1 MDYSCLPGT
10 DGGEDYNTTLPSISL
25 ISSISLFDNATS
37 RKKSLS
43 KTFSVPGLTSEN
55 EYESSLPSRGL
66 ENLDVMRQRSGTG
79 ISSCPPSLQTSNEGS
94 LERTGQQMEPTE
106 TQEEARYL
114 PAPLAALPRTNQ
126 QTVLVFRNGTE
137 DLTEAQSEETSSSDN
152 CSNDDD
158 TAGAEALAM
167 QSLGKHL
174 ILSDLDEHLH
184 SSAVDTEFE
193 MFSVIPDGDVD
204 QGDEDVEQLSEFGSS
219 MYISLEKATK
229 DSSVTKVVQ
238 PTCHTEEQHG
248 KSRAGSYVTLINGTR
263 GSEPQ
268 DKPKGSAFL
277 QLASTGHGENG
288 VSSSPVQATPLP
300 SPIVNIAAT
309 SEVTQTTEHQNV
321 KEMVDSPYQSHST
334 ARQSQQQKFTNE
346 LVAQFSSSND
356 LPEGIEHSDDED
368 SGLITTSC
376 TSPDEFLASFT
387 SNCVTKETESFSLE
401 LLSEIDNCSLEE
413 GFSPLITDLQ
423 EESDINS
430 ADFCGNAEL
439 SLGKC
444 FRDDTLGL
452 YANNIPDQSCEDKDN
467 IPLDSK
473 FHEDTELEGL
483 EGLEGFSCVMAYNQ
497 EEDENKQ
504 EDRTRTLT
512 KRGISGHGLEFPALA
527 DSLAPVTE
535 SACFLLPE
543 MMETNSEEESED
555 EDAEDTENEDTSL
568 HPGLFENTILMF
580 DQAQEHLEMK
590 EFTLNNLSKEQDK
603 PSEHLD
609 FKEDHFVGQIGETG
623 IEDTCSLN
631 DDQEAGGGFEENV
644 SESHDYKKES
654 DLKGIP
660 NFYKFTKINFQAS

>member
-10 DGGEDYNTTLPSISL
+10 DGGEDYNTTLPGISL

-66 ENLDVMRQRSGTG
+66 ENLDVTRQRSGTG

-94 LERTGQQMEPTE
+94 LERTGQQMEPNE

-174 ILSDLDEHLH
+174 IMSDLDEHLH

-193 MFSVIPDGDVD
+193 MFSVIPDADVD
-204 QGDEDVEQLSEFGSS
+204 QGDEEDVEQLSEFGSS

-263 GSEPQ
+263 GSEP
-268 DKPKGSAFL
+268 
-277 QLASTGHGENG
+277 
-288 VSSSPVQATPLP
+288 

-309 SEVTQTTEHQNV
+309 SEMTQTTEHQNV

-346 LVAQFSSSND
+346 LMAQFSSGND

-467 IPLDSK
+467 IPLDSQ
-473 FHEDTELEGL
+473 FYEDTELEGH
-483 EGLEGFSCVMAYNQ
+483 EGFLCVMAYNQ

-504 EDRTRTLT
+504 GDRTRTLT
-512 KRGISGHGLEFPALA
+512 KRGISGHGLEFPELA
-527 DSLAPVTE
+527 DPLAPVTE

-543 MMETNSEEESED
+543 MMETNSEEESKD

-609 FKEDHFVGQIGETG
+609 FKEDHFVGQIDETG

-631 DDQEAGGGFEENV
+631 DDQEARGGFEENV

-660 NFYKFTKINFQAS
+660 NFYTFTKINFQAS

>member
-10 DGGEDYNTTLPSISL
+10 DGGEDYNTTLPGISL
-25 ISSISLFDNATS
+25 ISSISLFDKATS

-66 ENLDVMRQRSGTG
+66 ENLDVTRQRSGTG

-94 LERTGQQMEPTE
+94 LERTGQQMEPNE

-174 ILSDLDEHLH
+174 IMSDLDEHLH

-193 MFSVIPDGDVD
+193 MFSVIPDADVD
-204 QGDEDVEQLSEFGSS
+204 QGDEEDVEQLSEFGSS

-263 GSEPQ
+263 GSEP
-268 DKPKGSAFL
+268 
-277 QLASTGHGENG
+277 
-288 VSSSPVQATPLP
+288 

-309 SEVTQTTEHQNV
+309 SEMTQTTEHQNV
-321 KEMVDSPYQSHST
+321 KEMVDSPYRSHST
-334 ARQSQQQKFTNE
+334 SRQSQQQKFTNE
-346 LVAQFSSSND
+346 LVAQFSSGND

-467 IPLDSK
+467 IPLDSQ
-473 FHEDTELEGL
+473 FYEDTELEGR
-483 EGLEGFSCVMAYNQ
+483 EGFSCVMAYNQ

-527 DSLAPVTE
+527 DPLAPVTE
-535 SACFLLPE
+535 SACFLLSE
-543 MMETNSEEESED
+543 MMETNSEEESKD

-609 FKEDHFVGQIGETG
+609 FKEDHFVGQIDETG

-631 DDQEAGGGFEENV
+631 DDQEARGGFEENV

-660 NFYKFTKINFQAS
+660 NFYTFTKINFQAS

>member
-10 DGGEDYNTTLPSISL
+10 DGGEDYNTTLPGISL

-66 ENLDVMRQRSGTG
+66 ENLDVTRQRSGTG

-174 ILSDLDEHLH
+174 IMSDLDEHLH

-204 QGDEDVEQLSEFGSS
+204 QGDEEDVEQLSEFGSS

-263 GSEPQ
+263 GSEP
-268 DKPKGSAFL
+268 
-277 QLASTGHGENG
+277 
-288 VSSSPVQATPLP
+288 SPV
-300 SPIVNIAAT
+300 VNIAAT
-309 SEVTQTTEHQNV
+309 SEMTQTTEHQNV

-346 LVAQFSSSND
+346 LMAQFSSGND

-467 IPLDSK
+467 IPLDSQ
-473 FHEDTELEGL
+473 FYEDTELEGH
-483 EGLEGFSCVMAYNQ
+483 EGFSCVMAYNQ

-504 EDRTRTLT
+504 GDRTRTLT

-527 DSLAPVTE
+527 DPLAPVTE
-535 SACFLLPE
+535 SACFLLSE
-543 MMETNSEEESED
+543 MMETNSEEESKD

-609 FKEDHFVGQIGETG
+609 FKEDHFVGQIDETG

-631 DDQEAGGGFEENV
+631 DDQEARGGFEENV

-660 NFYKFTKINFQAS
+660 NFYTFTKINFQAS

>member
-10 DGGEDYNTTLPSISL
+10 DGGEDYNTTLPGISL

-66 ENLDVMRQRSGTG
+66 ENLDVTRQRSGTG

-174 ILSDLDEHLH
+174 IMSDLDEHLH

-193 MFSVIPDGDVD
+193 MFSVIPDADVD
-204 QGDEDVEQLSEFGSS
+204 QGDEEDVEQLSEFGSS

-263 GSEPQ
+263 GSEP
-268 DKPKGSAFL
+268 
-277 QLASTGHGENG
+277 
-288 VSSSPVQATPLP
+288 

-309 SEVTQTTEHQNV
+309 SEMTQTTEHQNV
-321 KEMVDSPYQSHST
+321 KEMVDSPYRSHST

-346 LVAQFSSSND
+346 LMAQFSSGND

-467 IPLDSK
+467 IPLDSQ
-473 FHEDTELEGL
+473 FYEDTELEGH
-483 EGLEGFSCVMAYNQ
+483 EGFSCVMAYNQ

-504 EDRTRTLT
+504 GDRTRTLT
-512 KRGISGHGLEFPALA
+512 KRGISGHGLEFPELA
-527 DSLAPVTE
+527 DPLAPVTE

-543 MMETNSEEESED
+543 MMETNSEEESKD

-609 FKEDHFVGQIGETG
+609 FKEDHFVGQIDETG

-631 DDQEAGGGFEENV
+631 DDQEARGGFEENV

-660 NFYKFTKINFQAS
+660 NFYTFTKINFQAS

>member
-10 DGGEDYNTTLPSISL
+10 DGGEDYNTTLPGISL

-66 ENLDVMRQRSGTG
+66 ENLDVTRQRSGTG

-114 PAPLAALPRTNQ
+114 PAPLAVLPRTNQ

-174 ILSDLDEHLH
+174 IMSDLDEHLH

-193 MFSVIPDGDVD
+193 MFSVIPDADVD
-204 QGDEDVEQLSEFGSS
+204 QGDEEDVEQLSEFGSS

-263 GSEPQ
+263 GSEP
-268 DKPKGSAFL
+268 
-277 QLASTGHGENG
+277 
-288 VSSSPVQATPLP
+288 

-309 SEVTQTTEHQNV
+309 SEMTQTTEHQNV

-346 LVAQFSSSND
+346 LMAQFSSGND

-467 IPLDSK
+467 IPLDSQ
-473 FHEDTELEGL
+473 FYEDTELEGH
-483 EGLEGFSCVMAYNQ
+483 EGFSCVMAYNQ
-497 EEDENKQ
+497 EEDENKRG
-504 EDRTRTLT
+504 DRTRTLT
-512 KRGISGHGLEFPALA
+512 KRGISGHGLEFPELA
-527 DSLAPVTE
+527 DPLAPVTE

-543 MMETNSEEESED
+543 MMETNSEEESKD

-609 FKEDHFVGQIGETG
+609 FKEDHFVGQIDEIG

-631 DDQEAGGGFEENV
+631 DDQEARGGFEENV

-660 NFYKFTKINFQAS
+660 NFYTFTKINFQAS

>member
-10 DGGEDYNTTLPSISL
+10 DGGEDYNTTLPGISL

-66 ENLDVMRQRSGTG
+66 ENLDVTRQRSGTG

-94 LERTGQQMEPTE
+94 LERTGQQMEPNE

-174 ILSDLDEHLH
+174 IMSDLDEHLH

-204 QGDEDVEQLSEFGSS
+204 QGDEEDVEQLSEFGSS

-263 GSEPQ
+263 GSEP
-268 DKPKGSAFL
+268 
-277 QLASTGHGENG
+277 
-288 VSSSPVQATPLP
+288 

-309 SEVTQTTEHQNV
+309 SEMTQTTEHQNV

-346 LVAQFSSSND
+346 LMAQFSSGND

-467 IPLDSK
+467 IPLDSQ
-473 FHEDTELEGL
+473 FYEDTELEGH
-483 EGLEGFSCVMAYNQ
+483 EGFLCVMAYNQ

-504 EDRTRTLT
+504 GDRTRTLT
-512 KRGISGHGLEFPALA
+512 KRGISGHGLEFPELA
-527 DSLAPVTE
+527 DPLAPVTE

-543 MMETNSEEESED
+543 MMETNSEEESKD

-568 HPGLFENTILMF
+568 HPGLSENTILMF

-609 FKEDHFVGQIGETG
+609 FKEDHFVGQIDETG

-631 DDQEAGGGFEENV
+631 DDQEARGGFEENV

-660 NFYKFTKINFQAS
+660 NFYTFTKINFQAS

>member
-10 DGGEDYNTTLPSISL
+10 DGGEDYNTTLPGISL

-66 ENLDVMRQRSGTG
+66 ENLDVTRQRSGTG

-94 LERTGQQMEPTE
+94 LERTGQQMEPNE

-174 ILSDLDEHLH
+174 IMSDLDEHLH

-193 MFSVIPDGDVD
+193 MFSVIPDADVD
-204 QGDEDVEQLSEFGSS
+204 QGDEEDVEQLSEFGSS

-263 GSEPQ
+263 GSEP
-268 DKPKGSAFL
+268 
-277 QLASTGHGENG
+277 
-288 VSSSPVQATPLP
+288 

-309 SEVTQTTEHQNV
+309 SEMTQTTEHQNV

-346 LVAQFSSSND
+346 LMAQFSSGND

-467 IPLDSK
+467 IPLDSQ
-473 FHEDTELEGL
+473 FYEDTELEGH
-483 EGLEGFSCVMAYNQ
+483 EGFSCVMAYNQ

-527 DSLAPVTE
+527 DPLAPVTE
-535 SACFLLPE
+535 SACFLLSE
-543 MMETNSEEESED
+543 MMETNSEEESKD

-609 FKEDHFVGQIGETG
+609 FKEDHFVGQIDETG

-631 DDQEAGGGFEENV
+631 DDQEARGGFEENV

-660 NFYKFTKINFQAS
+660 NFYTFTKINFQAS

>member
-10 DGGEDYNTTLPSISL
+10 DGGEDYNTTLPGISL

-66 ENLDVMRQRSGTG
+66 ENLDVTRQRSGTG

-174 ILSDLDEHLH
+174 IMSDLDEHLH

-193 MFSVIPDGDVD
+193 MFSVIPDADVD
-204 QGDEDVEQLSEFGSS
+204 QGDEEDVEQLSEFGSS

-263 GSEPQ
+263 GSEP
-268 DKPKGSAFL
+268 
-277 QLASTGHGENG
+277 
-288 VSSSPVQATPLP
+288 

-309 SEVTQTTEHQNV
+309 SEMTQTTEHQNV
-321 KEMVDSPYQSHST
+321 KEMVDSPYRSHST

-346 LVAQFSSSND
+346 LVAQFSSGND

-467 IPLDSK
+467 IPLDSQ
-473 FHEDTELEGL
+473 FYEDTELEGR
-483 EGLEGFSCVMAYNQ
+483 EGFSCVMAYNQ

-504 EDRTRTLT
+504 GDRTRTLT
-512 KRGISGHGLEFPALA
+512 KRGISGHGLEFPELA
-527 DSLAPVTE
+527 DPLAPVTE

-543 MMETNSEEESED
+543 MMETNSEEESKD

-609 FKEDHFVGQIGETG
+609 FKEDHFVGQIDETG

-631 DDQEAGGGFEENV
+631 DDQEARGGFEENV

-660 NFYKFTKINFQAS
+660 NFYTFTKINFQAS

>member
-10 DGGEDYNTTLPSISL
+10 DGGEDYNTTLPGISL

-66 ENLDVMRQRSGTG
+66 ENLDVTRQRSGTG

-114 PAPLAALPRTNQ
+114 PAPLATLPRTNQ

-174 ILSDLDEHLH
+174 IMSDLDEHLH

-193 MFSVIPDGDVD
+193 MFSVIPDADVD
-204 QGDEDVEQLSEFGSS
+204 QGDEEDVEQLSEFGSS

-263 GSEPQ
+263 GSEP
-268 DKPKGSAFL
+268 
-277 QLASTGHGENG
+277 
-288 VSSSPVQATPLP
+288 

-309 SEVTQTTEHQNV
+309 SEMTQTTEHQNV

-346 LVAQFSSSND
+346 LMAQFSSGND

-483 EGLEGFSCVMAYNQ
+483 EGFSCVMAYKQ

-512 KRGISGHGLEFPALA
+512 KRGISGHGLEFPELA
-527 DSLAPVTE
+527 DPLAPVTE

-543 MMETNSEEESED
+543 MMETNSEEGSED

-660 NFYKFTKINFQAS
+660 NFYTFTKINFQAS

>member
-10 DGGEDYNTTLPSISL
+10 DGGEDYNTTLPGISL

-66 ENLDVMRQRSGTG
+66 ENLDVTRQRSGTG

-174 ILSDLDEHLH
+174 IMSDLDEHLH

-193 MFSVIPDGDVD
+193 MFSVIPDADVD
-204 QGDEDVEQLSEFGSS
+204 QGDEEDVEQLSEFGSS

-263 GSEPQ
+263 GSEP
-268 DKPKGSAFL
+268 
-277 QLASTGHGENG
+277 
-288 VSSSPVQATPLP
+288 

-309 SEVTQTTEHQNV
+309 SEMTQTTEHQNV

-346 LVAQFSSSND
+346 LMAQFSSGND

-467 IPLDSK
+467 IPLDSQ
-473 FHEDTELEGL
+473 FYEDTELEGH
-483 EGLEGFSCVMAYNQ
+483 EGFSCVMAYNQ

-504 EDRTRTLT
+504 GDRTRTLT
-512 KRGISGHGLEFPALA
+512 KRGISGHGLEFPELA
-527 DSLAPVTE
+527 VPLAPVTE

-543 MMETNSEEESED
+543 MMETNSEEESKD

-609 FKEDHFVGQIGETG
+609 FKEDHFVGQIDETG

-631 DDQEAGGGFEENV
+631 DDQEARGGFEENV

-660 NFYKFTKINFQAS
+660 NFYTFTKINFQAS

>member
-10 DGGEDYNTTLPSISL
+10 DGGEDYNTTLPGISL

-66 ENLDVMRQRSGTG
+66 ENLDVTRQRSGTG

-94 LERTGQQMEPTE
+94 LERTGQQMEPNE

-174 ILSDLDEHLH
+174 IMSDLDEHLH

-193 MFSVIPDGDVD
+193 MFSVIPDADVD
-204 QGDEDVEQLSEFGSS
+204 QGDEEDVEQLSEFGSS

-263 GSEPQ
+263 GSEP
-268 DKPKGSAFL
+268 
-277 QLASTGHGENG
+277 
-288 VSSSPVQATPLP
+288 

-309 SEVTQTTEHQNV
+309 SEMTQTTEHQNV

-346 LVAQFSSSND
+346 LMAQFSSGND

-387 SNCVTKETESFSLE
+387 SNCDTKETESFSLE

-467 IPLDSK
+467 IPLDSQ
-473 FHEDTELEGL
+473 FYEDTELEGH
-483 EGLEGFSCVMAYNQ
+483 EGFSCVMAYNQ

-504 EDRTRTLT
+504 GDRTRTLT
-512 KRGISGHGLEFPALA
+512 KRGISGHGLEFPELA
-527 DSLAPVTE
+527 DPLAPVTE

-543 MMETNSEEESED
+543 MMETNSEEESKD

-609 FKEDHFVGQIGETG
+609 FKEDHFVGQIDETG

-631 DDQEAGGGFEENV
+631 DDQEARGGFEENV

-660 NFYKFTKINFQAS
+660 NFYTFTKINFQAS

>member
-10 DGGEDYNTTLPSISL
+10 DGGEDYNTTLPGISL

-66 ENLDVMRQRSGTG
+66 ENLDVTRQRSGTG

-94 LERTGQQMEPTE
+94 LERTGQQMEPNE

-174 ILSDLDEHLH
+174 IMSDLDEHLH

-193 MFSVIPDGDVD
+193 MFSVIPDADVD
-204 QGDEDVEQLSEFGSS
+204 QGDEEDVEQLSEFGSS

-263 GSEPQ
+263 GSEP
-268 DKPKGSAFL
+268 
-277 QLASTGHGENG
+277 
-288 VSSSPVQATPLP
+288 

-309 SEVTQTTEHQNV
+309 SEMTQTTEHQNV
-321 KEMVDSPYQSHST
+321 KEMVDSPYRSHST

-346 LVAQFSSSND
+346 LVAQFSSGND

-467 IPLDSK
+467 IPLDSQ
-473 FHEDTELEGL
+473 FYEDTELEGR
-483 EGLEGFSCVMAYNQ
+483 EGFSCVMAYNQ

-504 EDRTRTLT
+504 GDRTRTLT

-527 DSLAPVTE
+527 DPLAPVTE
-535 SACFLLPE
+535 SACFLLSE
-543 MMETNSEEESED
+543 MMETNSEEESKD

-609 FKEDHFVGQIGETG
+609 FKEDHFVGQIDETG

-631 DDQEAGGGFEENV
+631 DDQEARGGFEENV

-660 NFYKFTKINFQAS
+660 NFYTFTKINFQAS

>member
-10 DGGEDYNTTLPSISL
+10 DSGEDYNTTLPGISL

-66 ENLDVMRQRSGTG
+66 ENLDVTRQRSGTG

-94 LERTGQQMEPTE
+94 LERTGQQMEPNE

-174 ILSDLDEHLH
+174 IMSDLDKHLH

-193 MFSVIPDGDVD
+193 MFSVIPDADVD
-204 QGDEDVEQLSEFGSS
+204 QGDEEDVEQLSEFGSS

-263 GSEPQ
+263 GSEP
-268 DKPKGSAFL
+268 
-277 QLASTGHGENG
+277 
-288 VSSSPVQATPLP
+288 
-300 SPIVNIAAT
+300 SPIVNIAAA
-309 SEVTQTTEHQNV
+309 SEMTQTTEHQNV

-346 LVAQFSSSND
+346 LMAQFSSGND

-467 IPLDSK
+467 IPLDSQ
-473 FHEDTELEGL
+473 FYEDTELEGH
-483 EGLEGFSCVMAYNQ
+483 EGFSCVMAYNQ

-504 EDRTRTLT
+504 GDRTRTLT
-512 KRGISGHGLEFPALA
+512 KRGISGHGLEFPELA
-527 DSLAPVTE
+527 DPLAPVTE

-543 MMETNSEEESED
+543 MMETNSEEESKD

-609 FKEDHFVGQIGETG
+609 FKEDHFVGQIDETG

-631 DDQEAGGGFEENV
+631 DDQEARGGFEENV

-660 NFYKFTKINFQAS
+660 NFYTFTKINFQAS

>member
-10 DGGEDYNTTLPSISL
+10 DGGEDYNTTLPGISL

-66 ENLDVMRQRSGTG
+66 ENLDVTRQRSGTG

-137 DLTEAQSEETSSSDN
+137 DPTEAQSEETSSSDN

-174 ILSDLDEHLH
+174 IMSDLDEHLH

-193 MFSVIPDGDVD
+193 MFSVIPDADVD
-204 QGDEDVEQLSEFGSS
+204 QGDEEDVEQLSEFGSS

-263 GSEPQ
+263 GSEP
-268 DKPKGSAFL
+268 
-277 QLASTGHGENG
+277 
-288 VSSSPVQATPLP
+288 

-309 SEVTQTTEHQNV
+309 SEMTQTTEHQNV

-346 LVAQFSSSND
+346 LMAQFSSGND

-467 IPLDSK
+467 IPLDSQ
-473 FHEDTELEGL
+473 FYEDTELEGH
-483 EGLEGFSCVMAYNQ
+483 EGFSCVMAYNQ

-504 EDRTRTLT
+504 GDRTRTLT
-512 KRGISGHGLEFPALA
+512 KRGISGYGLEFPELA
-527 DSLAPVTE
+527 DPLAPVTE

-543 MMETNSEEESED
+543 MMETNSEEESKD

-609 FKEDHFVGQIGETG
+609 FKEDHFVGQIDETG

-631 DDQEAGGGFEENV
+631 DDQEARGGFEENV

-660 NFYKFTKINFQAS
+660 NFYTFTKINFQAS

>member
-10 DGGEDYNTTLPSISL
+10 DGGEDYNTTLPGISL

-174 ILSDLDEHLH
+174 IMSDLDEHLH

-204 QGDEDVEQLSEFGSS
+204 QGDEEDVEQLSEFGSS

-263 GSEPQ
+263 GSEP
-268 DKPKGSAFL
+268 
-277 QLASTGHGENG
+277 
-288 VSSSPVQATPLP
+288 

-309 SEVTQTTEHQNV
+309 SEMTQTTEHQNV

-334 ARQSQQQKFTNE
+334 ARQSQQQKFTNK
-346 LVAQFSSSND
+346 LMAQFSSGND

-467 IPLDSK
+467 IPLDSQ
-473 FHEDTELEGL
+473 FYEDTELEGH
-483 EGLEGFSCVMAYNQ
+483 EGFSCVMAYNQ

-504 EDRTRTLT
+504 GDRTRTLT
-512 KRGISGHGLEFPALA
+512 KRGISGHGLEFPELA
-527 DSLAPVTE
+527 DPLAPVTE

-543 MMETNSEEESED
+543 MMETNSEEESKD

-609 FKEDHFVGQIGETG
+609 FKEDHFVGQIDETG

-631 DDQEAGGGFEENV
+631 DDQEARGGFEENV

-660 NFYKFTKINFQAS
+660 NFYTFTKINFQAS

>member
-10 DGGEDYNTTLPSISL
+10 DGGEDYNTTLPGISL

-66 ENLDVMRQRSGTG
+66 ENLDVTRQRSGTG

-94 LERTGQQMEPTE
+94 LERTGQQMEPNE

-174 ILSDLDEHLH
+174 IMSDLDEHLH

-204 QGDEDVEQLSEFGSS
+204 QGDEEDVEQLSEFGSS

-263 GSEPQ
+263 GSEP
-268 DKPKGSAFL
+268 
-277 QLASTGHGENG
+277 
-288 VSSSPVQATPLP
+288 

-309 SEVTQTTEHQNV
+309 SEMTQTTEHQNV

-346 LVAQFSSSND
+346 LMAQFSSGND

-467 IPLDSK
+467 IPLDSQ
-473 FHEDTELEGL
+473 FYEDTELEGH
-483 EGLEGFSCVMAYNQ
+483 EGFSCVMAYNQ

-504 EDRTRTLT
+504 GDRTRTLT
-512 KRGISGHGLEFPALA
+512 KRGISGHGLEFPELA
-527 DSLAPVTE
+527 DPLAPVTE

-543 MMETNSEEESED
+543 MMETNSEEESKD

-568 HPGLFENTILMF
+568 HPGLSENTILMF

-609 FKEDHFVGQIGETG
+609 FKEDHFVGQIDETG

-631 DDQEAGGGFEENV
+631 DDQEARGGFEENV

-660 NFYKFTKINFQAS
+660 NFYTFTKINFQAS

>member
-10 DGGEDYNTTLPSISL
+10 DSGEDYNTTLPGISL

-66 ENLDVMRQRSGTG
+66 ENLDVTRQRSGTG

-94 LERTGQQMEPTE
+94 LERTGQQMEPNE

-174 ILSDLDEHLH
+174 IMSDLDEHLH

-193 MFSVIPDGDVD
+193 MFSVIPDADVD
-204 QGDEDVEQLSEFGSS
+204 QGDEEDVEQLSEFGSS

-263 GSEPQ
+263 GSEP
-268 DKPKGSAFL
+268 
-277 QLASTGHGENG
+277 
-288 VSSSPVQATPLP
+288 SPV
-300 SPIVNIAAT
+300 VNIAAT
-309 SEVTQTTEHQNV
+309 SEMTQTTEHQNV

-346 LVAQFSSSND
+346 LMAQFSSGND

-467 IPLDSK
+467 IPLDSQ
-473 FHEDTELEGL
+473 FYEDTELEGH
-483 EGLEGFSCVMAYNQ
+483 EGFSCVMAYNQ

-504 EDRTRTLT
+504 GDRTRTLT

-527 DSLAPVTE
+527 DPLAPVTE
-535 SACFLLPE
+535 SACFLLSE
-543 MMETNSEEESED
+543 MMETNSEEESKD

-609 FKEDHFVGQIGETG
+609 FKEDHFVGQIDETG

-631 DDQEAGGGFEENV
+631 DDQEARGGFEENV

-660 NFYKFTKINFQAS
+660 NFYTFTKINFQAS

>member
-10 DGGEDYNTTLPSISL
+10 DGGEGYNTTLPGISL

-66 ENLDVMRQRSGTG
+66 ENLDVTRQRSGTG

-174 ILSDLDEHLH
+174 IMSDLDEHLH

-193 MFSVIPDGDVD
+193 MFSVIPDADVD
-204 QGDEDVEQLSEFGSS
+204 QGDEEDVEQLSEFGSS

-263 GSEPQ
+263 GSEP
-268 DKPKGSAFL
+268 
-277 QLASTGHGENG
+277 
-288 VSSSPVQATPLP
+288 

-309 SEVTQTTEHQNV
+309 SEMTQTTEHQNV

-346 LVAQFSSSND
+346 LMAQFSSGND

-467 IPLDSK
+467 IPLDSQ
-473 FHEDTELEGL
+473 FYEDTELEGH
-483 EGLEGFSCVMAYNQ
+483 EGFSCVMAYNQ

-527 DSLAPVTE
+527 DPLAPVTE
-535 SACFLLPE
+535 SACFLVPE
-543 MMETNSEEESED
+543 MMETNSEEESKD

-609 FKEDHFVGQIGETG
+609 FKEDHFVGQIDETG

-631 DDQEAGGGFEENV
+631 DDQEARGGFEENV

-660 NFYKFTKINFQAS
+660 NFYTFTKINFQAS

>member
-10 DGGEDYNTTLPSISL
+10 DGGEDYNTTLPGISL

-66 ENLDVMRQRSGTG
+66 ENLDVTRQRSGTG

-94 LERTGQQMEPTE
+94 LERTGRQMEPTE

-174 ILSDLDEHLH
+174 IMSDLDEHLH

-193 MFSVIPDGDVD
+193 MFSVIPDADVD
-204 QGDEDVEQLSEFGSS
+204 QGDEEDVEQLSEFGSS

-263 GSEPQ
+263 GSEP
-268 DKPKGSAFL
+268 
-277 QLASTGHGENG
+277 
-288 VSSSPVQATPLP
+288 

-309 SEVTQTTEHQNV
+309 SEMTQTTEHQSV

-346 LVAQFSSSND
+346 LMAQFSSGND

-430 ADFCGNAEL
+430 EDFCGNAEL

-467 IPLDSK
+467 IPLDSQ
-473 FHEDTELEGL
+473 FYEDTELEGH
-483 EGLEGFSCVMAYNQ
+483 EGFSCVMAYNQ

-504 EDRTRTLT
+504 GDRTRTLT
-512 KRGISGHGLEFPALA
+512 KRGISGHGLEFPELA
-527 DSLAPVTE
+527 DPLAPVTE

-543 MMETNSEEESED
+543 MMETNSEEESKD

-609 FKEDHFVGQIGETG
+609 FKEDHFVGQIDETG

-631 DDQEAGGGFEENV
+631 DDQEARGGFEENV

-660 NFYKFTKINFQAS
+660 NFYTFTKINFQAS

>member
-10 DGGEDYNTTLPSISL
+10 DGGEDYNTTLPGISL

-66 ENLDVMRQRSGTG
+66 ENLDVTRQRSGTG

-174 ILSDLDEHLH
+174 IMSDLDEHLH

-204 QGDEDVEQLSEFGSS
+204 QGDEEDVEQLSEFGSS

-263 GSEPQ
+263 GSEP
-268 DKPKGSAFL
+268 
-277 QLASTGHGENG
+277 
-288 VSSSPVQATPLP
+288 SPV
-300 SPIVNIAAT
+300 VNIAAT
-309 SEVTQTTEHQNV
+309 SEMTQTTEHQNV

-346 LVAQFSSSND
+346 LVAQFSSGND

-467 IPLDSK
+467 IPLDSQ
-473 FHEDTELEGL
+473 FYEDTELEGH
-483 EGLEGFSCVMAYNQ
+483 EGFSCVMAYNQ

-504 EDRTRTLT
+504 GDRTRTLT

-527 DSLAPVTE
+527 DPLAPVTE
-535 SACFLLPE
+535 SACFLLSE
-543 MMETNSEEESED
+543 MMETNSEEESKD

-609 FKEDHFVGQIGETG
+609 FKEDHFVGQIDETG

-631 DDQEAGGGFEENV
+631 DDQEARGGFEENV

-660 NFYKFTKINFQAS
+660 NFYTFTKINFQAS

>member
-10 DGGEDYNTTLPSISL
+10 DGGEDYNTTLPGISL

-66 ENLDVMRQRSGTG
+66 ENLDVTRQRSGTG

-174 ILSDLDEHLH
+174 IMSDLDEHLH

-193 MFSVIPDGDVD
+193 MFSVIPDADVD
-204 QGDEDVEQLSEFGSS
+204 QGDEEDVEQLSEFGSS

-263 GSEPQ
+263 GSEP
-268 DKPKGSAFL
+268 
-277 QLASTGHGENG
+277 
-288 VSSSPVQATPLP
+288 

-309 SEVTQTTEHQNV
+309 SEMTQTTKHQNV
-321 KEMVDSPYQSHST
+321 KEMVDSPYRSHST

-346 LVAQFSSSND
+346 LVAQFSSGND

-467 IPLDSK
+467 IPLDSQ
-473 FHEDTELEGL
+473 FYEDTELEGR
-483 EGLEGFSCVMAYNQ
+483 EGFSCVMAYNQ

-527 DSLAPVTE
+527 DPLAPVTE
-535 SACFLLPE
+535 SACFLLSE
-543 MMETNSEEESED
+543 MMETNSEEESKD

-609 FKEDHFVGQIGETG
+609 FKEDHFVGQIDETG

-631 DDQEAGGGFEENV
+631 DDQEARGGFEENV

-660 NFYKFTKINFQAS
+660 NFYTFTKINFQAS

>member
-10 DGGEDYNTTLPSISL
+10 DGGEDYNTTLPGISL

-55 EYESSLPSRGL
+55 EYESSLPSGGL
-66 ENLDVMRQRSGTG
+66 ENLDVTRQRSGTG

-174 ILSDLDEHLH
+174 IMSDLDEHLH

-193 MFSVIPDGDVD
+193 MFSVIPDADVD
-204 QGDEDVEQLSEFGSS
+204 QGDEEDVEQLSEFGSS

-263 GSEPQ
+263 GSEP
-268 DKPKGSAFL
+268 
-277 QLASTGHGENG
+277 
-288 VSSSPVQATPLP
+288 

-309 SEVTQTTEHQNV
+309 SEMTQTTEHQNV

-346 LVAQFSSSND
+346 LMAQFSSGND

-467 IPLDSK
+467 IPLDSQ
-473 FHEDTELEGL
+473 FYEDTELEGR
-483 EGLEGFSCVMAYNQ
+483 EGFSCVMAYNQ

-527 DSLAPVTE
+527 DPLAPVTE

-543 MMETNSEEESED
+543 MMETNSEEESKD

-609 FKEDHFVGQIGETG
+609 FKEDHFVGQIDETG

-631 DDQEAGGGFEENV
+631 DDQEARGGFEENV

-660 NFYKFTKINFQAS
+660 NFYTFTKINFQAS

>member
-10 DGGEDYNTTLPSISL
+10 DGGEDYNTTLPGISL

-66 ENLDVMRQRSGTG
+66 ENLDVTRQRSGTG

-174 ILSDLDEHLH
+174 IMSDLDEHLH

-193 MFSVIPDGDVD
+193 MFSVIPDADVD
-204 QGDEDVEQLSEFGSS
+204 QGDEEDVEQLSEFGSS

-263 GSEPQ
+263 GSEP
-268 DKPKGSAFL
+268 
-277 QLASTGHGENG
+277 
-288 VSSSPVQATPLP
+288 

-309 SEVTQTTEHQNV
+309 SEMTQTTEHQNV

-346 LVAQFSSSND
+346 LMAQFSSGND

-467 IPLDSK
+467 IPLDSQ
-473 FHEDTELEGL
+473 FYEDTELEGH
-483 EGLEGFSCVMAYNQ
+483 EGFSCVMAYNQ

-512 KRGISGHGLEFPALA
+512 KRGISGHGLEFPELA
-527 DSLAPVTE
+527 DPLAPVTE

-543 MMETNSEEESED
+543 MMETNSEEESKD

-609 FKEDHFVGQIGETG
+609 FKEDHFVGQIDETG

-631 DDQEAGGGFEENV
+631 DDQEARGGFDENV

-660 NFYKFTKINFQAS
+660 NFYTFTKINFQAS

>member
-10 DGGEDYNTTLPSISL
+10 DSGEDYNTTLPGISL

-66 ENLDVMRQRSGTG
+66 ENLDVTRQRSGTG

-94 LERTGQQMEPTE
+94 LERTGQQMEPNE

-174 ILSDLDEHLH
+174 IMSDLDEHLH

-204 QGDEDVEQLSEFGSS
+204 QGDEEDVEQLSEFGSS

-263 GSEPQ
+263 GSEP
-268 DKPKGSAFL
+268 
-277 QLASTGHGENG
+277 
-288 VSSSPVQATPLP
+288 

-309 SEVTQTTEHQNV
+309 SEMTQTTEHQNV

-346 LVAQFSSSND
+346 LMAQFSSGND

-467 IPLDSK
+467 IPLDSQ
-473 FHEDTELEGL
+473 FYEDTELEGH
-483 EGLEGFSCVMAYNQ
+483 EGFSCVMAYNQ

-504 EDRTRTLT
+504 GDRTRTLT
-512 KRGISGHGLEFPALA
+512 KRGISGHGLEFPELA
-527 DSLAPVTE
+527 DPLAPVTE

-543 MMETNSEEESED
+543 MMETNSEEESKD

-568 HPGLFENTILMF
+568 HPGLSENTILMF

-609 FKEDHFVGQIGETG
+609 FKEDHFVGQIDETG

-631 DDQEAGGGFEENV
+631 DDQEARGGFEENV

-660 NFYKFTKINFQAS
+660 NFYTFTKINFQAS

>member
-10 DGGEDYNTTLPSISL
+10 DGGEDYNTTLPGISL
-25 ISSISLFDNATS
+25 ISSISLFDKATS

-66 ENLDVMRQRSGTG
+66 ENLDVTRQRSGTG

-174 ILSDLDEHLH
+174 IMSDLDEHLH

-193 MFSVIPDGDVD
+193 MFSVIPDADVD
-204 QGDEDVEQLSEFGSS
+204 QGDEEDVEQLSEFGSS

-263 GSEPQ
+263 GSEP
-268 DKPKGSAFL
+268 
-277 QLASTGHGENG
+277 
-288 VSSSPVQATPLP
+288 

-309 SEVTQTTEHQNV
+309 SEMTQTTEHQNV
-321 KEMVDSPYQSHST
+321 KEMVDSPYRSHST

-346 LVAQFSSSND
+346 LVAQFSSGND
-356 LPEGIEHSDDED
+356 LPEGIKHSDDED

-467 IPLDSK
+467 IPLDSQ
-473 FHEDTELEGL
+473 FYEDTELEGR
-483 EGLEGFSCVMAYNQ
+483 EGFSCVMAYNQ

-512 KRGISGHGLEFPALA
+512 KRGISGHGLEFPELA
-527 DSLAPVTE
+527 NPLAPVTE

-543 MMETNSEEESED
+543 MMETNSEEESKD

-609 FKEDHFVGQIGETG
+609 FKEDHFVGQIDETG

-631 DDQEAGGGFEENV
+631 DDQEARGGFEENV

-660 NFYKFTKINFQAS
+660 NFYTFTKINFQAS

>member
-10 DGGEDYNTTLPSISL
+10 DGGEDYNTTLPGISL

-66 ENLDVMRQRSGTG
+66 ENLDVTRQRSGTG

-94 LERTGQQMEPTE
+94 LERTGQQMEPNE

-174 ILSDLDEHLH
+174 IMSDLDEHLH

-193 MFSVIPDGDVD
+193 MFSVIPDADVD
-204 QGDEDVEQLSEFGSS
+204 QGDEEDVEQLSEFGSS

-263 GSEPQ
+263 GSEPS
-268 DKPKGSAFL
+268 PK
-277 QLASTGHGENG
+277 
-288 VSSSPVQATPLP
+288 
-300 SPIVNIAAT
+300 VNIAAT
-309 SEVTQTTEHQNV
+309 SEMTQTTEHQNV

-346 LVAQFSSSND
+346 LMAQFSSGND

-467 IPLDSK
+467 IPLDSQ
-473 FHEDTELEGL
+473 FYEDTELEGH
-483 EGLEGFSCVMAYNQ
+483 EGFSCVMAYNQ

-512 KRGISGHGLEFPALA
+512 KRGISGHGLEFPELA
-527 DSLAPVTE
+527 DPLAPVTE

-543 MMETNSEEESED
+543 MMETNSEEESND

-568 HPGLFENTILMF
+568 HPGLSENTILMF

-609 FKEDHFVGQIGETG
+609 FKEDHFVGQIDETG

-631 DDQEAGGGFEENV
+631 DDQEARGGFEENV

-660 NFYKFTKINFQAS
+660 NFYTFTKINFQAS

>member
-10 DGGEDYNTTLPSISL
+10 DGGEGYNTTLPGISL

-66 ENLDVMRQRSGTG
+66 ENLDVTRQRSGTG

-94 LERTGQQMEPTE
+94 LERTGQQMEPNE

-174 ILSDLDEHLH
+174 IMSDLDEHLH

-193 MFSVIPDGDVD
+193 MFSVIPDADVD
-204 QGDEDVEQLSEFGSS
+204 QGDEEDVEQLSEFGSS

-263 GSEPQ
+263 GSEP
-268 DKPKGSAFL
+268 
-277 QLASTGHGENG
+277 
-288 VSSSPVQATPLP
+288 

-309 SEVTQTTEHQNV
+309 SEMTQTTEHQNV

-346 LVAQFSSSND
+346 LMAQFSSGND

-467 IPLDSK
+467 IPLDSQ
-473 FHEDTELEGL
+473 FYEDTELEGH
-483 EGLEGFSCVMAYNQ
+483 EGFSCVMAYNQ
-497 EEDENKQ
+497 EEDENKRG
-504 EDRTRTLT
+504 DRTRTLT
-512 KRGISGHGLEFPALA
+512 KRGISGHGLEFPELA
-527 DSLAPVTE
+527 DPLAPVTE

-543 MMETNSEEESED
+543 MMETNSEEESKD

-609 FKEDHFVGQIGETG
+609 FKEDHFVGQIDETG

-631 DDQEAGGGFEENV
+631 DDQEARGGFEENV

-660 NFYKFTKINFQAS
+660 NFYTFTKINFQAS

>member
-10 DGGEDYNTTLPSISL
+10 DGGEDYNTTLPGISL

-66 ENLDVMRQRSGTG
+66 ENLDVTRQRSGTG

-94 LERTGQQMEPTE
+94 LERTGQQMEPNE

-174 ILSDLDEHLH
+174 IMSDLDEHLH

-193 MFSVIPDGDVD
+193 MFSVIPDADVD
-204 QGDEDVEQLSEFGSS
+204 QGDEEDVEQLSEFGSS

-263 GSEPQ
+263 GSEP
-268 DKPKGSAFL
+268 
-277 QLASTGHGENG
+277 
-288 VSSSPVQATPLP
+288 

-309 SEVTQTTEHQNV
+309 SEMTQTTEHQNV

-346 LVAQFSSSND
+346 LMAQFSSGND

-467 IPLDSK
+467 IPLDSQ
-473 FHEDTELEGL
+473 FYEDTELEGH
-483 EGLEGFSCVMAYNQ
+483 EGFSCVMAYNQ

-527 DSLAPVTE
+527 DPLAPVTE

-543 MMETNSEEESED
+543 MMETNSEEESKD

-609 FKEDHFVGQIGETG
+609 FKEDHFVGQIDETG

-631 DDQEAGGGFEENV
+631 DDQEARGGFEENV

-660 NFYKFTKINFQAS
+660 NFYTFTKINFQAS

>member
-10 DGGEDYNTTLPSISL
+10 DGGEDYNTTLPGISL

-66 ENLDVMRQRSGTG
+66 ENLDVTRQRSGTG

-174 ILSDLDEHLH
+174 IMSDLDEHLH

-193 MFSVIPDGDVD
+193 MFSVIPDADVD
-204 QGDEDVEQLSEFGSS
+204 QGDEEDVEQLSEFGSS

-263 GSEPQ
+263 GSEP
-268 DKPKGSAFL
+268 
-277 QLASTGHGENG
+277 
-288 VSSSPVQATPLP
+288 

-309 SEVTQTTEHQNV
+309 SEMTQTTEHQNV

-346 LVAQFSSSND
+346 LVAQFSSGND

-467 IPLDSK
+467 IPLDSQ
-473 FHEDTELEGL
+473 FYEDTELEGH
-483 EGLEGFSCVMAYNQ
+483 EGFLCVMAYNQ

-504 EDRTRTLT
+504 GDRTRTLT
-512 KRGISGHGLEFPALA
+512 KRGISGHGLEFPELA
-527 DSLAPVTE
+527 DPLAPVTE

-543 MMETNSEEESED
+543 MMETNSEEESKD

-609 FKEDHFVGQIGETG
+609 FKEDHFVGQIDETG

-631 DDQEAGGGFEENV
+631 DDQEARGGFEENV

-660 NFYKFTKINFQAS
+660 NFYTFTKINFQAS

>member
-10 DGGEDYNTTLPSISL
+10 DGGEDYNTTLPGISL

-66 ENLDVMRQRSGTG
+66 ENLDVTRQRSGTG

-94 LERTGQQMEPTE
+94 LERTGQQMEPNE

-174 ILSDLDEHLH
+174 IMSDLDEHLH

-193 MFSVIPDGDVD
+193 MFSVIPDADID
-204 QGDEDVEQLSEFGSS
+204 QGDEEDVEQLSEFGSS

-263 GSEPQ
+263 GSEP
-268 DKPKGSAFL
+268 
-277 QLASTGHGENG
+277 
-288 VSSSPVQATPLP
+288 

-309 SEVTQTTEHQNV
+309 SEMTQTTEHQNV

-346 LVAQFSSSND
+346 LMAQFSSGND

-467 IPLDSK
+467 IPVDSQ
-473 FHEDTELEGL
+473 FYEDTELEGH
-483 EGLEGFSCVMAYNQ
+483 EGFSCVMAYNQ

-504 EDRTRTLT
+504 GDRTRTLT
-512 KRGISGHGLEFPALA
+512 KRGISGHGLEFLALA
-527 DSLAPVTE
+527 DPLAPVTE

-543 MMETNSEEESED
+543 MMETNSEEESKD

-609 FKEDHFVGQIGETG
+609 FKEDHFVGQIDETG

-631 DDQEAGGGFEENV
+631 DDQEARGGFEENV

-660 NFYKFTKINFQAS
+660 NFYTFTKINFQAS

>member
-10 DGGEDYNTTLPSISL
+10 DGGEDYNTTLPGISL

-66 ENLDVMRQRSGTG
+66 ENLDVTRQRSGTG

-94 LERTGQQMEPTE
+94 LERTGQQMEPNE

-174 ILSDLDEHLH
+174 IMSDLDEHLH

-193 MFSVIPDGDVD
+193 MFSVIPDADVD
-204 QGDEDVEQLSEFGSS
+204 QGDEEDVEQLSEFGSS

-263 GSEPQ
+263 GSEP
-268 DKPKGSAFL
+268 
-277 QLASTGHGENG
+277 
-288 VSSSPVQATPLP
+288 

-309 SEVTQTTEHQNV
+309 SEMTQTTEHQNV

-346 LVAQFSSSND
+346 LVAQFSSGND

-467 IPLDSK
+467 IPLDSQ
-473 FHEDTELEGL
+473 FYEDTELEGH
-483 EGLEGFSCVMAYNQ
+483 EGFSCVMAYNQ

-504 EDRTRTLT
+504 GDRTRTLT
-512 KRGISGHGLEFPALA
+512 KRGISGHGLEFPELA
-527 DSLAPVTE
+527 DPLAPVTE

-543 MMETNSEEESED
+543 MMETNSEEESKD

-609 FKEDHFVGQIGETG
+609 FKEDHFVGQIDETG

-631 DDQEAGGGFEENV
+631 DDQEARGGFEENV

-660 NFYKFTKINFQAS
+660 NFYTFTKINFQAS

>member
-10 DGGEDYNTTLPSISL
+10 DGGEDYNTTLPGISL

-66 ENLDVMRQRSGTG
+66 ENLDVTRQRSGTG

-94 LERTGQQMEPTE
+94 LERTGQQMEPNE

-174 ILSDLDEHLH
+174 IMSDLDEHLH

-193 MFSVIPDGDVD
+193 MFSVIPDADVD
-204 QGDEDVEQLSEFGSS
+204 QGDEEDVEQLSEFGSS

-263 GSEPQ
+263 GSEP
-268 DKPKGSAFL
+268 
-277 QLASTGHGENG
+277 
-288 VSSSPVQATPLP
+288 

-309 SEVTQTTEHQNV
+309 SEMTQTTEHQNV

-346 LVAQFSSSND
+346 LMAQFSSGND

-467 IPLDSK
+467 IPLDSQ
-473 FHEDTELEGL
+473 FYEDTELEGH
-483 EGLEGFSCVMAYNQ
+483 EGFSCVMAYNQ

-512 KRGISGHGLEFPALA
+512 KRGISGHGLEFPELA
-527 DSLAPVTE
+527 DPLAPVTE
-535 SACFLLPE
+535 SACFLVPE
-543 MMETNSEEESED
+543 MMETNSEEESKD

-609 FKEDHFVGQIGETG
+609 FKEDHFVGQIDETG

-631 DDQEAGGGFEENV
+631 DDQEARGGFEENV

-660 NFYKFTKINFQAS
+660 NFYTFTKINFQAS

>member
-10 DGGEDYNTTLPSISL
+10 DGGEDYNTTLPGISL

-66 ENLDVMRQRSGTG
+66 ENLDVTRQRSGTG

-174 ILSDLDEHLH
+174 IMSDLDEHLH

-193 MFSVIPDGDVD
+193 MFSVIPDADVD
-204 QGDEDVEQLSEFGSS
+204 QGDEEDVEQLSEFGSS

-263 GSEPQ
+263 GSEP
-268 DKPKGSAFL
+268 
-277 QLASTGHGENG
+277 
-288 VSSSPVQATPLP
+288 

-309 SEVTQTTEHQNV
+309 SEMTQTTEHQNV
-321 KEMVDSPYQSHST
+321 KEMVDSPYRSHST

-346 LVAQFSSSND
+346 LVAQFSSGND

-467 IPLDSK
+467 IPLDSQ
-473 FHEDTELEGL
+473 FYEDTELEGH
-483 EGLEGFSCVMAYNQ
+483 EGFSCVMAYNQ

-527 DSLAPVTE
+527 DPLAPVTE
-535 SACFLLPE
+535 SACFLLSE
-543 MMETNSEEESED
+543 MMETNSEEESKD

-609 FKEDHFVGQIGETG
+609 FKEDHFVGQIDETG

-631 DDQEAGGGFEENV
+631 DDQEARGGFEENV

-660 NFYKFTKINFQAS
+660 NFYTFTKINFQAS

>member
-10 DGGEDYNTTLPSISL
+10 DGGEGYNTTLPGISL

-66 ENLDVMRQRSGTG
+66 ENLDVTRQRSGTG

-94 LERTGQQMEPTE
+94 LERTGQQMEPNE

-174 ILSDLDEHLH
+174 IMSDLDEHLH

-193 MFSVIPDGDVD
+193 MFSVIPDADVD
-204 QGDEDVEQLSEFGSS
+204 QGDEEDVEQLSEFGSS

-263 GSEPQ
+263 GSEP
-268 DKPKGSAFL
+268 
-277 QLASTGHGENG
+277 
-288 VSSSPVQATPLP
+288 

-309 SEVTQTTEHQNV
+309 SEMTQTTEHQNV

-346 LVAQFSSSND
+346 LMAQFSSGND

-467 IPLDSK
+467 IPLDSQ
-473 FHEDTELEGL
+473 FYEDTELEGH
-483 EGLEGFSCVMAYNQ
+483 EGFSCVMAYNQ

-527 DSLAPVTE
+527 DPLAPVTE
-535 SACFLLPE
+535 SACFLVPE
-543 MMETNSEEESED
+543 MMETNSEEESKD

-609 FKEDHFVGQIGETG
+609 FKEDHFVGQIDETG

-631 DDQEAGGGFEENV
+631 DDQEARGGFEENV

-660 NFYKFTKINFQAS
+660 NFYTFTKINFQAS

>member
-10 DGGEDYNTTLPSISL
+10 DGGEDYNTTLPGISL

-66 ENLDVMRQRSGTG
+66 ENLDVTRQRSGTG

-174 ILSDLDEHLH
+174 IMSDLDEHLH

-193 MFSVIPDGDVD
+193 MFSVIPDADVD
-204 QGDEDVEQLSEFGSS
+204 QGDEEDVEQLSEFGSS

-263 GSEPQ
+263 GSEP
-268 DKPKGSAFL
+268 
-277 QLASTGHGENG
+277 
-288 VSSSPVQATPLP
+288 

-309 SEVTQTTEHQNV
+309 SEMTQTTEHQNV

-334 ARQSQQQKFTNE
+334 ARQSQQKKFTNE
-346 LVAQFSSSND
+346 LMAQFSSGND

-467 IPLDSK
+467 IPLDSQ
-473 FHEDTELEGL
+473 FYEDTELEGH
-483 EGLEGFSCVMAYNQ
+483 EGFSCVMAYNQ

-504 EDRTRTLT
+504 GDRTRTLT
-512 KRGISGHGLEFPALA
+512 KRGISGHGLEFPELA
-527 DSLAPVTE
+527 DPLAPVTE

-543 MMETNSEEESED
+543 MMETNSEEESKD

-609 FKEDHFVGQIGETG
+609 FKEDHFVGQIDETG

-631 DDQEAGGGFEENV
+631 DDQEARGGFEENV

-660 NFYKFTKINFQAS
+660 NFYTFTKINFQAS

>member
-10 DGGEDYNTTLPSISL
+10 DGGEDYNTTLPGISL

-66 ENLDVMRQRSGTG
+66 ENLDVTRQRSGTG

-94 LERTGQQMEPTE
+94 LERTGRQMEPTE

-174 ILSDLDEHLH
+174 IMSDLDEHLH

-193 MFSVIPDGDVD
+193 MFSVIPDADVD
-204 QGDEDVEQLSEFGSS
+204 QGDEEDVEQLSEFGSS

-263 GSEPQ
+263 GSEP
-268 DKPKGSAFL
+268 
-277 QLASTGHGENG
+277 
-288 VSSSPVQATPLP
+288 

-309 SEVTQTTEHQNV
+309 SEMTQTTEHQNV

-346 LVAQFSSSND
+346 LMAQFSSGND

-467 IPLDSK
+467 IPLDSQ
-473 FHEDTELEGL
+473 FYEDTELEGR
-483 EGLEGFSCVMAYNQ
+483 EGFSCVMAYNQ

-504 EDRTRTLT
+504 GDRTRTLT
-512 KRGISGHGLEFPALA
+512 KRGISGHGLEFPELA
-527 DSLAPVTE
+527 DPLAPVTE

-543 MMETNSEEESED
+543 MMETNSEEESKD

-609 FKEDHFVGQIGETG
+609 FKEDHFVGQIDETG

-631 DDQEAGGGFEENV
+631 DDQEARGGFEENV

-660 NFYKFTKINFQAS
+660 NFYTFTKINFQAS

>member
-10 DGGEDYNTTLPSISL
+10 DSGEDYNTTLPGISL

-66 ENLDVMRQRSGTG
+66 ENLDVTRQRSGTG

-174 ILSDLDEHLH
+174 IMSDLDEHLH

-193 MFSVIPDGDVD
+193 MFSVIPDADVD
-204 QGDEDVEQLSEFGSS
+204 QGDEEDVEQLSEFGSS

-263 GSEPQ
+263 GSEP
-268 DKPKGSAFL
+268 
-277 QLASTGHGENG
+277 
-288 VSSSPVQATPLP
+288 

-309 SEVTQTTEHQNV
+309 SEMTQTTEHQNV

-346 LVAQFSSSND
+346 LMAQFSSGND

-452 YANNIPDQSCEDKDN
+452 YGNNIPDQSCEDKDN
-467 IPLDSK
+467 IPLDSQ
-473 FHEDTELEGL
+473 FYEDTELEGR
-483 EGLEGFSCVMAYNQ
+483 EGFSCVMAYNQ

-527 DSLAPVTE
+527 DPLAPVTE
-535 SACFLLPE
+535 SACFLLSE
-543 MMETNSEEESED
+543 MMETNSEEESKD

-609 FKEDHFVGQIGETG
+609 FKEDHFVGQIDETG

-631 DDQEAGGGFEENV
+631 DDQEARGGFEENV

-660 NFYKFTKINFQAS
+660 NFYTFTKINFQAS

>member
-10 DGGEDYNTTLPSISL
+10 DGGEDYNTTLPGISL

-66 ENLDVMRQRSGTG
+66 ENLDVTRQRSGTG

-174 ILSDLDEHLH
+174 IMSDLDEHLH

-193 MFSVIPDGDVD
+193 MFSVIPDADVD
-204 QGDEDVEQLSEFGSS
+204 QGDEEDVEQLSEFGSS

-263 GSEPQ
+263 GSEP
-268 DKPKGSAFL
+268 
-277 QLASTGHGENG
+277 
-288 VSSSPVQATPLP
+288 

-309 SEVTQTTEHQNV
+309 SEMTQTTEHQNV

-346 LVAQFSSSND
+346 LMAQFSSGND

-467 IPLDSK
+467 IPLDSQ
-473 FHEDTELEGL
+473 FYEDTELEGH
-483 EGLEGFSCVMAYNQ
+483 EGFSCVMAYNQ

-504 EDRTRTLT
+504 GDRTRTLT
-512 KRGISGHGLEFPALA
+512 KRGISGHGLEFPELA
-527 DSLAPVTE
+527 DPLAPVTE
-535 SACFLLPE
+535 SVCFLLPE
-543 MMETNSEEESED
+543 MMETNSEEESKD

-609 FKEDHFVGQIGETG
+609 FKEDHFVGQIDETG

-631 DDQEAGGGFEENV
+631 DDQEARGGFEENV

-660 NFYKFTKINFQAS
+660 NFYTFTKINFQAS

>member
-10 DGGEDYNTTLPSISL
+10 DGGEDYNTTLPGISL

-66 ENLDVMRQRSGTG
+66 ENLDVTRQRSGTG

-94 LERTGQQMEPTE
+94 LERTGQQMEPNE

-174 ILSDLDEHLH
+174 IMSDLDEHLH

-193 MFSVIPDGDVD
+193 MFSVIPDADVD
-204 QGDEDVEQLSEFGSS
+204 QGDEEDVEQLSEFGSS

-263 GSEPQ
+263 GSEP
-268 DKPKGSAFL
+268 
-277 QLASTGHGENG
+277 
-288 VSSSPVQATPLP
+288 SPV
-300 SPIVNIAAT
+300 VNIAAT
-309 SEVTQTTEHQNV
+309 SEMTQTTEHQNV

-346 LVAQFSSSND
+346 LMAQFSSGND

-467 IPLDSK
+467 IPLDSQ
-473 FHEDTELEGL
+473 FYEDTELEGH
-483 EGLEGFSCVMAYNQ
+483 EGFSCVMAYNQ

-512 KRGISGHGLEFPALA
+512 KRGISGHGLEFPELA
-527 DSLAPVTE
+527 DPLAPVTE

-543 MMETNSEEESED
+543 MMETNSEEESKD

-609 FKEDHFVGQIGETG
+609 FKEDHFVGQIDETG

-631 DDQEAGGGFEENV
+631 DDQEARGGFEENV

-660 NFYKFTKINFQAS
+660 NFYTFTKINFQAS

>member
-10 DGGEDYNTTLPSISL
+10 DGGEDYNTTLPGISL

-66 ENLDVMRQRSGTG
+66 ENLDVTRQRSGTG

-94 LERTGQQMEPTE
+94 LERTGQQMEPNE

-174 ILSDLDEHLH
+174 IMSDLDEHLH

-193 MFSVIPDGDVD
+193 MFSVIPDADVD
-204 QGDEDVEQLSEFGSS
+204 QGDEEDVEQLSEFGSS

-263 GSEPQ
+263 GSEP
-268 DKPKGSAFL
+268 
-277 QLASTGHGENG
+277 
-288 VSSSPVQATPLP
+288 

-309 SEVTQTTEHQNV
+309 SEMTQTTEHQNV

-346 LVAQFSSSND
+346 LMAQFSSGND

-467 IPLDSK
+467 IPLDSQ
-473 FHEDTELEGL
+473 FYEDTELEGH
-483 EGLEGFSCVMAYNQ
+483 EGFSCVMAYNQ

-504 EDRTRTLT
+504 GDKTRTLT
-512 KRGISGHGLEFPALA
+512 KRGISGHGLEFPELA
-527 DSLAPVTE
+527 DPLAPVTE
-535 SACFLLPE
+535 SACFLVPE
-543 MMETNSEEESED
+543 MMETNSEEESKD

-609 FKEDHFVGQIGETG
+609 FKEDHFVGQIDETG

-631 DDQEAGGGFEENV
+631 DDQEARGGFDENV

-660 NFYKFTKINFQAS
+660 NFYTFTKINFQAS